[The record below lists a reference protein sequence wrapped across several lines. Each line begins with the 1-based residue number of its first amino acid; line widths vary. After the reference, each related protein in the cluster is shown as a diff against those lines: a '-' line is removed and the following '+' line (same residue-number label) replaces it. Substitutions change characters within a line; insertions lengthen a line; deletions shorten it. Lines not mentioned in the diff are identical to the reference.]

1 MKQPVKTSQ
10 SAPAKKKA
18 LPAQPVSAPV
28 ETATGLPELF
38 ANGIKEMYWA
48 ENHLVKS
55 IPKMI
60 NAAGSAQLK
69 QALTNHLEVTKQHA
83 VRLENACGLLG
94 ENIQAKKCDACEG
107 LVMSGE
113 HVIENTDA
121 GTEARDLG
129 IIMSALKVENFEIT
143 SYTGLIKLAKTLAQN
158 DIANLLQQNL
168 AEETE
173 AANQLTALS
182 ER

>member
-1 MKQPVKTSQ
+1 MKQPAKTSQ

-38 ANGIKEMYWA
+38 ANGIKNMYWA

-94 ENIQAKKCDACEG
+94 ENIQAKKCDSCEG

-113 HVIENTDA
+113 HVIENTVR

-143 SYTGLIKLAKTLAQN
+143 SYTGLIKLAETLGKHEVA
-158 DIANLLQQNL
+158 DLLQQNL
-168 AEETE
+168 TDETE
-173 AANQLTALS
+173 AATLLTSLS
-182 ER
+182 EN